1 MNNICKRTFGIL
13 VSASFLREPSVA
25 ECMELCM
32 LCPLLMLFL
41 YDELQLHADHLSSAR
56 GVINLAR
63 HYIHILHK
71 SMPKYAPCNG
81 CYKTACFAVRFALT
95 TTLKDLA

>member
-1 MNNICKRTFGIL
+1 M
-13 VSASFLREPSVA
+13 LR
-25 ECMELCM
+25 
-32 LCPLLMLFL
+32 PLLILLL
-41 YDELQLHADHLSSAR
+41 YDESQLHAAHLSSAR

-63 HYIHILHK
+63 HYLRILHT